1 MKSEKARQELED
13 GSWKVEVGYE
23 GEDVDLP
30 YHAVRVDVA
39 QYAVELAEQEAEER
53 MREKAKRAFE
63 CVWNA
68 TPKQVAEECGISIQ
82 EINNEA
88 AAMKYCPST
97 FVPPEVLRAKSRSK
111 NTGRQ
116 RTTLSCVRQYF
127 WLYISLSTRN
137 DLAMI

>member
-68 TPKQVAEECGISIQ
+68 TPKQVAQ

-88 AAMKYCPST
+88 AAMKYCHQLFIQKLT
-97 FVPPEVLRAKSRSK
+97 Q
-111 NTGRQ
+111 NG
-116 RTTLSCVRQYF
+116 
-127 WLYISLSTRN
+127 N
-137 DLAMI
+137 D

>member
-53 MREKAKRAFE
+53 MREKAKRGVRMCLE
-63 CVWNA
+63 RNA
-68 TPKQVAEECGISIQ
+68 KTGGRG
-82 EINNEA
+82 
-88 AAMKYCPST
+88 MRDKYSG
-97 FVPPEVLRAKSRSK
+97 
-111 NTGRQ
+111 N
-116 RTTLSCVRQYF
+116 
-127 WLYISLSTRN
+127 
-137 DLAMI
+137 

>member
-53 MREKAKRAFE
+53 MRRKAVEAFDDMWINGGGRRAGRKR
-63 CVWNA
+63 
-68 TPKQVAEECGISIQ
+68 
-82 EINNEA
+82 
-88 AAMKYCPST
+88 
-97 FVPPEVLRAKSRSK
+97 SRFTHK
-111 NTGRQ
+111 P
-116 RTTLSCVRQYF
+116 V
-127 WLYISLSTRN
+127 
-137 DLAMI
+137 

>member
-39 QYAVELAEQEAEER
+39 QYAVELAEQEAEE
-53 MREKAKRAFE
+53 
-63 CVWNA
+63 
-68 TPKQVAEECGISIQ
+68 CGISIQ

-88 AAMKYCPST
+88 AAMKYCHQLFIQKLT
-97 FVPPEVLRAKSRSK
+97 Q
-111 NTGRQ
+111 NG
-116 RTTLSCVRQYF
+116 
-127 WLYISLSTRN
+127 N
-137 DLAMI
+137 D

>member
-82 EINNEA
+82 EINNEIL
-88 AAMKYCPST
+88 
-97 FVPPEVLRAKSRSK
+97 PPVIHPKTDPEWKRLRKEQKHFAKITS
-111 NTGRQ
+111 
-116 RTTLSCVRQYF
+116 V
-127 WLYISLSTRN
+127 
-137 DLAMI
+137 

>member
-23 GEDVDLP
+23 GEDVELP

-88 AAMKYCPST
+88 AAMKYCHQLFIQKLT
-97 FVPPEVLRAKSRSK
+97 Q
-111 NTGRQ
+111 NG
-116 RTTLSCVRQYF
+116 
-127 WLYISLSTRN
+127 N
-137 DLAMI
+137 D